1 MILQSQLVEKVEQ
14 MKIKEST
21 GELLE
26 NDVLDLLKTLEKLL
40 PAKNGR
46 KMSALEILQSAI
58 DYIWDLSEAFHESDD
73 WKSPTERVIQLL

>member
-1 MILQSQLVEKVEQ
+1 MREFNTMILQSQLVEKVEQ

-73 WKSPTERVIQLL
+73 

>member
-73 WKSPTERVIQLL
+73 